1 MIPSDLNKKS
11 LSEKEWLFLSC
22 ISSLLVILAT
32 IFCLSSGITTVFMHL
47 YYVPIILLSYHYR
60 ARGVAM
66 SVCLGLVYVIL
77 VGIFTYPPSAELE
90 SAVIR
95 LVVFGV
101 ISAVVAWLSTV
112 LVAAR
117 KNFEQI
123 FLKGGNAI
131 IVLEGPGMAMRIH
144 NPQADT
150 LFGYSAAE
158 WNQIHIKSLFAD
170 PDVGEQF
177 MHALDEQ
184 TELRDFESV
193 MVKKDGAHA
202 TVLLSATA
210 LSGRSIVLTITD
222 ITERKGT
229 ESHLRDITQLQ
240 QSIISNANVW
250 LMVLDGRGK
259 ILVWNK
265 AAERISG
272 YTADEVLGSG
282 TIWKLLYPD
291 KEYRQRI
298 TKTIQDIIRKDAF
311 LQNFETTIHTKDNAR
326 KVLLWNT
333 RGLPG
338 TGGEMSRF
346 VAIGV
351 DITTSVK
358 AEESLRESENRYRTL
373 AETAQD
379 SIFIV
384 GYDGTLEYMNL
395 FGTRSFT
402 GNEHI
407 ITGRT
412 IYDIFPADLSGLL
425 SSNIMEVLST
435 GIPAHFQHRIEQ
447 EGSVRW
453 LDTRLVPLAKNA
465 GEKIRLLGISRDISE
480 LKSTELAL
488 AESEERYRTLVE
500 NLPEYV
506 IVYSGDRIIYA
517 NPATV
522 RTMGYSREELINS
535 SLFTYLTGASQK
547 RAREMMIRRQQ
558 GEPVSPY
565 EIEVVTRS
573 GEVRAV
579 MVHPAASQVLF
590 DGVPGVILV
599 LIDVTEQKKM
609 EERQQRLLAV
619 VESSREFIGI
629 ADLDGNVTY
638 INPEGQALAGI
649 SAGDVTATKVTD
661 FVLPEDIDLFMTEI
675 MPALNS
681 RGWWKG
687 ETQILN
693 VKTGEHIDVDVTTFL
708 IRRPSDDTPY
718 CFATVMH
725 DIRERKRAEEEIKN
739 NNKYLSII
747 NQVISASTSSI
758 SVEEL
763 LESSLEKTVDLLSF
777 TGGVIYLA
785 DQNNTTATLRYSHKL
800 PHDLP
805 ESMMTVTI
813 DESDF
818 SPLFRDAL
826 PVDIHHLPV
835 QEPGI
840 FPEGMITCTCVPLRV
855 EDRVFGALCVFSR
868 GTDTLTPEIR
878 EILNSLGRELGAGL
892 QKGLLQKRLEQLN
905 DDANLYLDIMTHD
918 INNANAGSLGYA
930 EFLIEETSGETKEFA
945 RRVFSGI
952 WQSVEI
958 IRNVSTIRKMREK
971 EQVLRIVD
979 LQKVIS
985 AETARFPDARITSGP
1000 VSFFVLADELM
1011 GEIFTNL
1018 IGNSAKFG
1026 GPDVDIHITAREKEG
1041 MIEVSVEDTGPGI
1054 ADDLKPL
1061 IFNRFRKGTSK
1072 QSGKGLGLFIAR
1084 TLVESY
1090 GGTIWAEDRVP
1101 GTPSM
1106 GARISFTIRK
1116 SDV

>member
-1 MIPSDLNKKS
+1 
-11 LSEKEWLFLSC
+11 
-22 ISSLLVILAT
+22 
-32 IFCLSSGITTVFMHL
+32 
-47 YYVPIILLSYHYR
+47 
-60 ARGVAM
+60 
-66 SVCLGLVYVIL
+66 
-77 VGIFTYPPSAELE
+77 
-90 SAVIR
+90 
-95 LVVFGV
+95 
-101 ISAVVAWLSTV
+101 
-112 LVAAR
+112 
-117 KNFEQI
+117 
-123 FLKGGNAI
+123 
-131 IVLEGPGMAMRIH
+131 
-144 NPQADT
+144 
-150 LFGYSAAE
+150 
-158 WNQIHIKSLFAD
+158 
-170 PDVGEQF
+170 
-177 MHALDEQ
+177 
-184 TELRDFESV
+184 
-193 MVKKDGAHA
+193 
-202 TVLLSATA
+202 
-210 LSGRSIVLTITD
+210 
-222 ITERKGT
+222 
-229 ESHLRDITQLQ
+229 
-240 QSIISNANVW
+240 
-250 LMVLDGRGK
+250 
-259 ILVWNK
+259 
-265 AAERISG
+265 
-272 YTADEVLGSG
+272 
-282 TIWKLLYPD
+282 
-291 KEYRQRI
+291 
-298 TKTIQDIIRKDAF
+298 
-311 LQNFETTIHTKDNAR
+311 
-326 KVLLWNT
+326 
-333 RGLPG
+333 
-338 TGGEMSRF
+338 
-346 VAIGV
+346 
-351 DITTSVK
+351 
-358 AEESLRESENRYRTL
+358 
-373 AETAQD
+373 
-379 SIFIV
+379 
-384 GYDGTLEYMNL
+384 
-395 FGTRSFT
+395 
-402 GNEHI
+402 
-407 ITGRT
+407 
-412 IYDIFPADLSGLL
+412 
-425 SSNIMEVLST
+425 
-435 GIPAHFQHRIEQ
+435 
-447 EGSVRW
+447 
-453 LDTRLVPLAKNA
+453 
-465 GEKIRLLGISRDISE
+465 
-480 LKSTELAL
+480 
-488 AESEERYRTLVE
+488 
-500 NLPEYV
+500 
-506 IVYSGDRIIYA
+506 
-517 NPATV
+517 
-522 RTMGYSREELINS
+522 
-535 SLFTYLTGASQK
+535 
-547 RAREMMIRRQQ
+547 MIRRLQ
-558 GEPVSPY
+558 GEPIGPY
-565 EIEVVTRS
+565 EIEVITRT
-573 GEVRAV
+573 GEVRVA
-579 MVHPAASQVLF
+579 MVHPAASDVLF

-638 INPEGQALAGI
+638 INPEGQALLGI
-649 SAGDVTATKVTD
+649 SAGEVTTTKVTD
-661 FVLPEDIDLFMTEI
+661 YVLPEDLPMFRSEI

-687 ETQILN
+687 EMQILN
-693 VKTGEHIDVDVTTFL
+693 VKTGEHIDVAITTFL
-708 IRRPSDDTPY
+708 IRRPSDNTPY
-718 CFATVMH
+718 CFATVMQ
-725 DIRERKRAEEEIKN
+725 DIRERKRAEEEIKKH
-739 NNKYLSII
+739 NKYLSVI

-840 FPEGMITCTCVPLRV
+840 FPDGMIACTCVPLRV

-918 INNANAGSLGYA
+918 INNANAASLGYA
-930 EFLIEETSGETKEFA
+930 EFLIEETSAETKEFA

-985 AETARFPDARITSGP
+985 AETARFPDARIASGP

-1018 IGNSAKFG
+1018 IGNSVKFG
-1026 GPDVDIHITAREKEG
+1026 GPDVDIHITAREKDG

-1090 GGTIWAEDRVP
+1090 GGTIWAGDRVP

-1106 GARISFTIRK
+1106 GARVTFTVRK